1 MSLADSLK
9 GFVEPP
15 QPSAP
20 RNAGEAKA
28 ATRPTGTNKKKREMG
43 KHRDPAFGKLT
54 VYVRET
60 TRKDVA
66 IKLLQEGKGRE
77 LSELVEQLL
86 SDWTAK
92 RLNG

>member
-1 MSLADSLK
+1 MSLAKSLG
-9 GFVEPP
+9 GFVPQP

-20 RNAGEAKA
+20 QNAGEAKA
-28 ATRPTGTNKKKREMG
+28 AKRTTAPKEKREMG
-43 KHRDPAFGKLT
+43 KWRDPEFGKLT

-86 SDWTAK
+86 NDWTAK
-92 RLNG
+92 RLDG

>member
-9 GFVEPP
+9 GFVETAK
-15 QPSAP
+15 PSAP
-20 RNAGEAKA
+20 QNAGEAKA
-28 ATRPTGTNKKKREMG
+28 AKHPPVITEKRAIG
-43 KHRDPAFGKLT
+43 KHRDPDYGKLT

-66 IKLLQEGKGRE
+66 IKLLQEGQGRE

-86 SDWTAK
+86 NDWTS
-92 RLNG
+92 RRPNV